1 MGRKIWRGSFRSEAG
16 EGVGVALMEGAA
28 VVEHGRGSHGGEHGL
43 GGGRSEEKLFG
54 DPPLETNPVH
64 CLPGTGA
71 G

>member
-1 MGRKIWRGSFRSEAG
+1 MD
-16 EGVGVALMEGAA
+16 GAA

-54 DPPLETNPVH
+54 DPPFDSIHVI

>member
-1 MGRKIWRGSFRSEAG
+1 
-16 EGVGVALMEGAA
+16 MEGAA
-28 VVEHGRGSHGGEHGL
+28 VVEL

-54 DPPLETNPVH
+54 DPPLESNPVL